1 MGFFKKIFR
10 PIRKVLDKVVPNEI
24 KPFLPYAA
32 AAVPFLAPAS
42 FGANAGLGGLLK
54 RGLVTGV
61 LPNVASQ
68 LAQEGADDDIN
79 FLSAALAGVTGGLTA
94 TDAAQTLLGARA
106 GTDPLT
112 GLAKNYSNQQL
123 NFLQKMGDKGL
134 GYLAKGA
141 DFLGGAAQTL
151 KNPGM
156 NMETL
161 KAASIPFIQG
171 TGDAMAFEAES
182 AMRAYEAAL
191 ADYNAQ
197 QGALGNDA
205 GRREAILSAMRA
217 YNHPEELI
225 ETTLAE
231 LGLRDGGRV
240 GLEFGGIPAAVQAVK
255 DKNLTNNLA
264 TSQDMQIPIEELVQ
278 EFIKLKGRQPN
289 DYDELMDYY
298 RQKYGTGSPVASMTE
313 KMTGEFAADGGIMG
327 RQPFVSGGF
336 ARGLKSL
343 VGMGDEVVDLS
354 KQKEVFR
361 DGPITAEFLQT
372 VDKSIIDPAIRTR
385 DTGGVGG
392 YGMYNN
398 LAEMPAGLQAAEL
411 ISRIRK
417 PGGGIDYEAAEIFIG
432 KKLRGN
438 ETIDEL
444 IAMIVKPQRVQKA
457 ANGGIMEYNMGGS
470 VLPDGIE
477 MDYRGGGFIPMG
489 SKERAD
495 DVPARVS
502 KNEFVMTA
510 DAVRAAGGGSVN
522 KGAERM
528 YDLMNN
534 LEARA

>member
-42 FGANAGLGGLLK
+42 FGAGAGLGGLLK

-123 NFLQKMGDKGL
+123 NFLQKAGDFGL
-134 GYLAKGA
+134 TSLAKGA
-141 DFLGGAAQTL
+141 DFLSGAAETL
-151 KNPGM
+151 QSPKM

-197 QGALGNDA
+197 QGALGTDA

-225 ETTLAE
+225 ESTLAE

-313 KMTGEFAADGGIMG
+313 EMTEEFAAGGGIMG
-327 RQPFVSGGF
+327 RKPFVSGGIGKGIMKMF
-336 ARGLKSL
+336 SK
-343 VGMGDEVVDLS
+343 GDDVMDIS

-361 DGPITAEFLQT
+361 DGPITAEFLRT
-372 VDKSIIDPAIRTR
+372 VDNSIIEPAIRTR

-522 KGAERM
+522 KGAQRM